1 MTEKEKFISALLA
14 LVKTPLSAGENP
26 IVPTEE
32 QITELNA
39 AENKDEAMKIAV
51 NYGWADYVNEVI
63 VAESQEGI
71 QEQSQIEQAIA
82 NALAQGQQGFIGV
95 DGTQPIVYEGVTT
108 TIGEVG
114 ENFYMDGDQN
124 VFSNLMPNEIRELQ
138 ADLINAGLLGSKVN
152 RPFRPGVWNPNI
164 EGRAMYDLMT
174 QANVMGKG
182 KAEDGWRYSLQ
193 LYLDNPI
200 QEPEKI
206 QTYLPPDYNAI
217 SNSIDGLF
225 ESELGRKPKEYEI
238 RLLADTYSANAKKA
252 YEQQVALET
261 PMNVDITP
269 ETLEEY
275 GNHIQPV
282 VEEGVTAIDPGA
294 RMLDTFN
301 NITAKEQERL
311 GVNRDIQATNR
322 IILNSITGAPR

>member
-1 MTEKEKFISALLA
+1 MTEKEKFISEILA
-14 LVKTPLSAGENP
+14 LVKQPLAAGENA
-26 IVPTEE
+26 ITPTEQ
-32 QITELNA
+32 QIKDLNE
-39 AENKDEAMKIAV
+39 AETIDDAIKIAY
-51 NYGWADYVNEVI
+51 NFGWGSWVDAWTLDRGMED
-63 VAESQEGI
+63 
-71 QEQSQIEQAIA
+71 QSEIEQAIA

-95 DGTQPIVYEGVTT
+95 DGTQPIVYEGVST

-164 EGRAMYDLMT
+164 EGRAMYELMT

-206 QTYLPPDYNAI
+206 QTYLPPDYNSI

-225 ESELGRKPKEYEI
+225 ESELGRKPKEYEKS
-238 RLLADTYSANAKKA
+238 LLADTYSANAKKA

-261 PMNVDITP
+261 PMDVDITP

>member
-1 MTEKEKFISALLA
+1 MTEKEKFISEILA
-14 LVKTPLSAGENP
+14 LVKQPLAAGENA
-26 IVPTEE
+26 ITPTEQ
-32 QITELNA
+32 QIADLNA
-39 AENKDEAMKIAV
+39 AETVNDAIKIAY
-51 NYGWADYVNEVI
+51 NLGWGTWVDAWTLDQNM
-63 VAESQEGI
+63 QD
-71 QEQSQIEQAIA
+71 QSNLQQAIA

-206 QTYLPPDYNAI
+206 DAYLPPDYNAI
-217 SNSIDGLF
+217 SNSINGLF
-225 ESELGRKPKEYEI
+225 ESELGRKPKEYEL

-261 PMNVDITP
+261 PMDVDITP

-282 VEEGVTAIDPGA
+282 VEEGVTAIDPSA
-294 RMLDTFN
+294 RMFN
-301 NITAKEQERL
+301 VFNDITAKEQERL
-311 GVNRDIQATNR
+311 GANRDIQATNR

>member
-1 MTEKEKFISALLA
+1 MTEKEKFISEILA
-14 LVKTPLSAGENP
+14 LVKQPLAAGENA
-26 IVPTEE
+26 ITPTEQ
-32 QITELNA
+32 QIADLN
-39 AENKDEAMKIAV
+39 EAKTVDDAIKIAY
-51 NYGWADYVNEVI
+51 NLGWGTWVDAWTLDQNM
-63 VAESQEGI
+63 QD
-71 QEQSQIEQAIA
+71 QSNLQQSIA

-206 QTYLPPDYNAI
+206 DAYLPPDYNAI
-217 SNSIDGLF
+217 SNSINGLF
-225 ESELGRKPKEYEI
+225 ESELGRKPKEYEL

-252 YEQQVALET
+252 YEQQVALGT
-261 PMNVDITP
+261 PMDVDITP

-275 GNHIQPV
+275 GNHIQPE
-282 VEEGVTAIDPGA
+282 VEEGVTAIDPSA
-294 RMLDTFN
+294 RMLSVFDD
-301 NITAKEQERL
+301 ITAKEQERL
-311 GVNRDIQATNR
+311 GANRDIQATNR

>member
-1 MTEKEKFISALLA
+1 MTEKEKFISEILA
-14 LVKTPLSAGENP
+14 LVKQPLAAGENA
-26 IVPTEE
+26 ITPTEQ
-32 QITELNA
+32 QIADLNA
-39 AENKDEAMKIAV
+39 AETVNDAIKIAY
-51 NYGWADYVNEVI
+51 NLGWGTWVDAWTLDQNM
-63 VAESQEGI
+63 QD
-71 QEQSQIEQAIA
+71 QSNLQQAIA

-95 DGTQPIVYEGVTT
+95 DGTQPIVYEGITT

-206 QTYLPPDYNAI
+206 DAYLPPDYKSV
-217 SNSIDGLF
+217 SNSINGLF
-225 ESELGRKPKEYEI
+225 ESELGRKPKDYELK
-238 RLLADTYSANAKKA
+238 LLAETYLSEAKSA
-252 YEQQVALET
+252 YQQNISLQTPQDIMATAESLE
-261 PMNVDITP
+261 D
-269 ETLEEY
+269 Y

-294 RMLDTFN
+294 RMLDVFN
-301 NITAKEQERL
+301 KVTAKEQERL
-311 GVNRDIQATNR
+311 GANRDIQATNR